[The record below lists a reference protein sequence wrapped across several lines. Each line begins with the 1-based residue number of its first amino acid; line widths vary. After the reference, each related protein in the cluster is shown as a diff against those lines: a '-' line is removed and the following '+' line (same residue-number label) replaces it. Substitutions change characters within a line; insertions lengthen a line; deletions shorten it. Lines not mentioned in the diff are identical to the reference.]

1 MIDCKRISEHK
12 NKTMDKT
19 ECYKTRYLQFYMYI
33 YILLPFFKKRKLN
46 NKSVFE
52 ILSSKKQLVNKLLD
66 INPVKIHFS

>member
-1 MIDCKRISEHK
+1 MIDCKRISEQK
-12 NKTMDKT
+12 NKTMDM
-19 ECYKTRYLQFYMYI
+19 CYKLDISSFYI
-33 YILLPFFKKRKLN
+33 YNYLFFKKCKLN

>member
-1 MIDCKRISEHK
+1 MIDCKRISEKK

-19 ECYKTRYLQFYMYI
+19 VCYKLDISSLYI
-33 YILLPFFKKRKLN
+33 YNYLFFKKCKLN

>member
-1 MIDCKRISEHK
+1 MIDCKRISEQK

-19 ECYKTRYLQFYMYI
+19 VCYKLDISSFYI
-33 YILLPFFKKRKLN
+33 YNYLFFKKCKLN